1 MLFTNPYFLF
11 GLFAIAIPI
20 VIHLFNFRRFKK
32 IYFSDTSFLEEL
44 KVQTQKY
51 SRLKHLLILLLRI
64 LAITAMV
71 FAFAQPFIPIAG
83 TQNTIKAKNAVSIFV
98 DNSFSMQS
106 VTDQNRLLDI
116 AKNKAKEIISAYSNS
131 DEFQLLT
138 HDFEGKHQ
146 HLCSKDEFLKL
157 IDEVEITASVRKLPE
172 IIKRQQDALSQ
183 SPQANKISYIISD
196 FQKSISNFE
205 SIKSDSNFTA
215 FLIPLIPQKTN
226 NIFIDSCWFDS
237 PVLQINKTVKLN
249 VKIINSSET
258 AFDKVPVKLMINGK
272 QRAVA
277 SIDIKEKEEQ
287 ILKLSYT
294 ITESGIQSGII
305 EITDYPIIYDDKYFF
320 SYNVAVNIPIMII
333 NGNEEN
339 QYLNKLYKLDSV
351 FSVNNFNDKNIDFSI
366 FNNQDF
372 IILNALKTISSG
384 LSQELK
390 RFVDNGGSIAIFP
403 ASEID
408 FDSYKLLSTTLN
420 IDIYEQKDSTDT
432 KVEELNMQHPVYRDV
447 FEKLP
452 ENIDLP
458 SVFSFYSFNKNQLSR
473 KEYLLKLLNGK
484 DFLTSSISGKGI
496 VYQSSVPLETNWSN
510 FPRHAIFVP
519 TLFNM
524 AMQSQQGNKLSYTI
538 GNDEVIRIKSINL
551 NGEETMLL
559 KGEQKGFE
567 IIPEHKNIDNQLDIS
582 FHNQIKQAGNY
593 HLYKGNQQI
602 TDISFNYDRN
612 ESRLDFFTSDD
623 IQKIIKDN
631 SLSNYKLIETKNK
644 NLGELIKEINQGIK
658 LWKLFIILTLV
669 FLLAEAIIIR
679 FWR

>member
-372 IILNALKTISSG
+372 IILNNLKTISSG
-384 LSQELK
+384 LIQELK
-390 RFVDNGGSIAIFP
+390 RFADNGGSIAIFP

>member
-51 SRLKHLLILLLRI
+51 SRLKHLLILCLRI

-172 IIKRQQDALSQ
+172 IIKRQQDALSL

-205 SIKSDSNFTA
+205 SVKSDSNLRV

-237 PVLQINKTVKLN
+237 PVLQLNKTVKLN
-249 VKIINSSET
+249 VKITNSSET
-258 AFDKVPVKLMINGK
+258 AFEKVPVKLMISGK

-294 ITESGIQSGII
+294 ITESGIQSGIV

-320 SYNVAVNIPIMII
+320 SYNVAVNIPILII

-351 FSVNNFNDKNIDFSI
+351 FSVNNFNDKNIDFST

-372 IILNALKTISSG
+372 IILNGLKSISSG

-390 RFVDNGGSIAIFP
+390 RFADNGGSIAIFP

-408 FDSYKLLSTTLN
+408 FDSYKFLSTTLN

>member
-51 SRLKHLLILLLRI
+51 SRLKHLLILFLRI

-172 IIKRQQDALSQ
+172 IIKRQQDALSL
-183 SPQANKISYIISD
+183 SPQSNKISYIISD

-205 SIKSDSNFTA
+205 SIKSDSNFIA

-372 IILNALKTISSG
+372 IILNSLKTISSG
-384 LSQELK
+384 LIQELK
-390 RFVDNGGSIAIFP
+390 RFADNGGSIAIFP
-403 ASEID
+403 ATEID

>member
-51 SRLKHLLILLLRI
+51 SRLKHLLILSLRI
-64 LAITAMV
+64 LAITALV
-71 FAFAQPFIPIAG
+71 FAFAQPFLPTNG
-83 TQNTIKAKNAVSIFV
+83 TQKAIKGKNAVSIFI

-106 VTDQNRLLDI
+106 VTDQTRLLDL

-138 HDFEGKHQ
+138 HDFDGKHQ
-146 HLCSKDEFLKL
+146 HLFSKDEFIKL
-157 IDEVEITASVRKLPE
+157 LDEIDITASVRKLPE
-172 IIKRQQDALSQ
+172 IIKRQQDALSL
-183 SPQANKISYIISD
+183 SPQANKVVYIISD

-205 SIKSDSNFTA
+205 NIKSDSTFSA
-215 FLIPLIPQKTN
+215 FLIPLFPQKN
-226 NIFIDSCWFDS
+226 NNLFIDSCWFDS
-237 PVLQINKTVKLN
+237 PVLQLNKTVKLN
-249 VKIINSSET
+249 VKITNSSET
-258 AFDKVPVKLMINGK
+258 AFEKVPVKLMINGK

-277 SIDIKEKEEQ
+277 SIDIKEKEDQ
-287 ILKLSYT
+287 TIKLSYN
-294 ITESGIQSGII
+294 ITENGIQNGIV
-305 EITDYPIIYDDKYFF
+305 EITDYPIVYDDKYYF
-320 SYNVAVNIPIMII
+320 SYNVAVNIPMLII
-333 NGNEEN
+333 NGNEES
-339 QYLNKLYKLDSV
+339 QYLSKLYKLDSV
-351 FSVNNFNDKNIDFSI
+351 FSVSNFNEKNIDFSA
-366 FNNQDF
+366 FNNKDF
-372 IILNALKTISSG
+372 IILNGLKTISSG

-390 RFVDNGGSIAIFP
+390 RFIDNGGSLAIFP
-403 ASEID
+403 ASNID
-408 FDSYKLLSTTLN
+408 FESYKLLSNTLN

-432 KVEELNMQHPVYRDV
+432 KVEELNLQNPIFRDV
-447 FEKLP
+447 FEKMP

-458 SVFSFYSFNKNQLSR
+458 SVFSFYTFNKNQLSR
-473 KEYLLKLLNGK
+473 KDFLLKMLNGK
-484 DFLTSSISGKGI
+484 DFLTSTISGKGV

-524 AMQSQQGNKLSYTI
+524 AMQSQQSNKLSYII
-538 GNDEVIRIKSINL
+538 GNDEPIRIKNISFNK
-551 NGEETMLL
+551 EETFLL

-567 IIPEHKNIDNQLDIS
+567 IIPQHKNIDNQIDIA

-612 ESRLDFFTSDD
+612 ESRLEFYTSDE

-631 SLSNYKLIETKNK
+631 LLSNYKLIETKNK
-644 NLGELIKEINQGIK
+644 NLGELIKEINQGVK
-658 LWKLFIILTLV
+658 LWKLFIILALG

>member
-20 VIHLFNFRRFKK
+20 VIHLFNFRKFKK

-51 SRLKHLLILLLRI
+51 SRLKHLLILSLRI
-64 LAITAMV
+64 LAITALV
-71 FAFAQPFIPIAG
+71 FAFAQPFLPTKGA
-83 TQNTIKAKNAVSIFV
+83 QKTIKGKNAVSIFI

-106 VTDQNRLLDI
+106 VTDQTRLLDL
-116 AKNKAKEIISAYSNS
+116 AKNKAKEIIGAYSNS

-138 HDFEGKHQ
+138 HDFDGKHQ
-146 HLCSKDEFLKL
+146 HLFSKDEFLKL
-157 IDEVEITASVRKLPE
+157 LDEIDITASVRKLPE
-172 IIKRQQDALSQ
+172 IIKRQQDALSL
-183 SPQANKISYIISD
+183 SPQANKVIYIISD

-205 SIKSDSNFTA
+205 NIKSDSSFSA
-215 FLIPLIPQKTN
+215 FLIPLIPQKN
-226 NIFIDSCWFDS
+226 NNLFIDSCWFDS
-237 PVLQINKTVKLN
+237 PVLQLNKTVKLN
-249 VKIINSSET
+249 VKITNSSET
-258 AFDKVPVKLMINGK
+258 AFEKVPVKLMINGK

-277 SIDIKEKEEQ
+277 SIDIKEKEDQ
-287 ILKLSYT
+287 TIKLSYN
-294 ITESGIQSGII
+294 ITENGIQNGVI
-305 EITDYPIIYDDKYFF
+305 EITDYPIVYDDKYYF
-320 SYNVAVNIPIMII
+320 SYNVAVNIPILII
-333 NGNEEN
+333 NGNEES
-339 QYLNKLYKLDSV
+339 QYLSKLYKLDSV
-351 FSVNNFNDKNIDFSI
+351 FSVSNYNEKNIDFSA
-366 FNNQDF
+366 FNNKDF
-372 IILNALKTISSG
+372 IILNGLKSISSG
-384 LSQELK
+384 LTQELK
-390 RFVDNGGSIAIFP
+390 KFTINGGSLAIFP
-403 ASEID
+403 ASNID
-408 FDSYKLLSTTLN
+408 FESYKLLSTTLN
-420 IDIYEQKDSTDT
+420 IDTYEQKDSTDT
-432 KVEELNMQHPVYRDV
+432 KVEELNLQNPIYGDV
-447 FEKLP
+447 FEKIP

-458 SVFSFYSFNKNQLSR
+458 SVFSFYTFNKNQLSR
-473 KEYLLKLLNGK
+473 KDFLLKMLNGK
-484 DFLTSSISGKGI
+484 DFLTSTKSGKGI
-496 VYQSSVPLETNWSN
+496 IYQSSVPLETNWSN

-524 AMQSQQGNKLSYTI
+524 AMQSQQSYKLSYTI
-538 GNDEVIRIKSINL
+538 GNDEPIRIKNINL

-567 IIPEHKNIDNQLDIS
+567 IIPEHKNIDNQIDIS

-612 ESRLDFFTSDD
+612 ESRLEFYTSDE

-631 SLSNYKLIETKNK
+631 LLSNYKLIETKNK

-658 LWKLFIILTLV
+658 LWKLFIILALG

>member
-83 TQNTIKAKNAVSIFV
+83 TQNTIKAKNAVSIFI

-172 IIKRQQDALSQ
+172 IIKRQQDALSL

-320 SYNVAVNIPIMII
+320 SYNVAVNIPILII

-372 IILNALKTISSG
+372 IILNNLKTISSG

-390 RFVDNGGSIAIFP
+390 RFADNGGSIAIFP

-408 FDSYKLLSTTLN
+408 FDSYKFLSTTLN

>member
-83 TQNTIKAKNAVSIFV
+83 TQNTIKAKNAVSIFI

-172 IIKRQQDALSQ
+172 IIKRQQDALSL

-372 IILNALKTISSG
+372 IILNNLKTISSG

-390 RFVDNGGSIAIFP
+390 RFADNGGSIAIFP

-408 FDSYKLLSTTLN
+408 FDSYKFLSTTLN